1 MRFFFTIWNEDSY
14 SFSLLLKETYFCI
27 VKFSLLTS
35 LYRVSLL
42 SEVMGVVTEIIRCFV
57 YIRSLLLFVIY
68 GDIISSTSISVWIS
82 RNTNCYSL
90 KTMVN
95 SRTLVLMEATLLL
108 LKVLVY
114 INTKQGKSTK
124 RNRELK
130 VILFWFQKINN
141 TASQKVI

>member
-1 MRFFFTIWNEDSY
+1 
-14 SFSLLLKETYFCI
+14 
-27 VKFSLLTS
+27 
-35 LYRVSLL
+35 
-42 SEVMGVVTEIIRCFV
+42 
-57 YIRSLLLFVIY
+57 
-68 GDIISSTSISVWIS
+68 
-82 RNTNCYSL
+82 
-90 KTMVN
+90 MVN